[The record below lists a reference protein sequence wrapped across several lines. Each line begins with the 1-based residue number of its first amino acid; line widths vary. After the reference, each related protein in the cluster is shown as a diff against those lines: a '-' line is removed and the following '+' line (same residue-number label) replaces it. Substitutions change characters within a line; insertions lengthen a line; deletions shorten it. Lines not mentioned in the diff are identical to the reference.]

1 MRYLLLSVFLIFTL
15 AANAEMYRWVD
26 EHGKVHFSDKPVNDG
41 AKAYKPKPL
50 LVVPA
55 DSGAG
60 SGLQP
65 LNRPDNKQVKYQGL
79 KVTSPANDQVFTPDK
94 SMSVAVAIQV
104 KPGLQA
110 GLGHKVALYLNG
122 QLYSMGNELNFT
134 LNNLNRGTYTVHA
147 AILDQRGKKLKSSE
161 SISFHIQKHHL

>member
-1 MRYLLLSVFLIFTL
+1 MRYLLLSALLIFSL
-15 AANAEMYRWVD
+15 AASAEMYRWVD
-26 EHGKVHFSDKPVNDG
+26 EQGKVHFSDKAPNDD
-41 AKAYKPKPL
+41 AKAYKPKPI

-65 LNRPDNKQVKYQGL
+65 LNRPATQQVKYQGL
-79 KVTSPANDQVFTPDK
+79 AITSPANDHVFTPDK
-94 SMSVAVAIQV
+94 AMSVAVSIQI

-110 GLGHKVALYLNG
+110 GQGHKVALYLNG

-161 SISFHIQKHHL
+161 TISFHIQKHHL